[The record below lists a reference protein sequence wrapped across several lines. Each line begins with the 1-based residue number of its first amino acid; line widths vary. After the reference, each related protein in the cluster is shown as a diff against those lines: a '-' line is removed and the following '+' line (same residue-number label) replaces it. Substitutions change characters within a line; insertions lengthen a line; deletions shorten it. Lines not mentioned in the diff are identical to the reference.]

1 MPTTNL
7 GQISAIHIGTTA
19 PSNTKMMW
27 YDDNVGQKILKYYD
41 IGTTTWKS
49 FDGVG
54 VYLPIA
60 GGTVTGFVTLHANPT
75 ANLHA
80 ATKQYVDSAVS
91 GAGGTL
97 AGVLTGANITGGTDI
112 VISNGDTLNFSVGSG
127 GNLTSASTTGSRT
140 WTLPDVSGTLLLG
153 TGTAGRVVRWGAG
166 NSLTEGVL
174 LDSGTTAGAGV
185 INGSVL
191 FNSEGTKAV
200 ALSGKSANTTSG
212 IGVYGEANGTASGIN
227 YGSSFGASG
236 GASNYSA
243 YGIADGGSVS
253 KNAYGAYFE
262 SKNSEGIQVGSWGA
276 VTASSATP
284 TKAIGVM
291 GSSTVAADV
300 AGANIAGAFILQSN
314 GGTVTPADFI
324 QNRSA
329 VQAYVKGTGITTD
342 QYAGT
347 FYNLA
352 TNSATNTG
360 LIVSAQNGTT
370 ANYAILTAGGKS
382 GFGVQTPTKMVEISN
397 DPISSGFIT
406 FNTAATSNYN
416 FDISVSNSGA
426 RLSTSLVGRNI
437 EISSNSVRLSTF
449 LSTGGGLAVGPHTSV
464 SSHLHVK
471 YGGGLAN
478 ADGSIRGTMS
488 NNTPYVYATPALN
501 NSLVLENEDLTAN
514 NSSVVV
520 FRGKDTGGTVKNLA
534 YMGALYHTRV
544 GSSASAD
551 LIFGTAAANTISEAM
566 RIHSTGNV
574 SIGAETSTDRL
585 HVLSDV
591 DAQKGIVARQDN
603 TGTNAK
609 SFIQVASLDSGT
621 DYTIGS
627 LISSATGSVGSG
639 TWAGEQKY
647 FEKAVHLI
655 SDGVPGAINIYARG
669 TTSPFRLF
677 TGGLSYSESNLR
689 LTVDQAGKFG
699 FNLAKAGYTGTAVD
713 TQLSDFHVGTGA
725 LFQTTG
731 TTAGDSFIVQSH
743 ESVSNQGGLVIT
755 NSSLFGTGLT
765 NIGGFKFVAKN
776 NSATGGF
783 SDDELTFG
791 LVDASAPSTFIN
803 SLLYF
808 NGGKVGVGE
817 TVANETLTVGGAMS
831 LKSIGSTVTATS
843 TYGKVFVKPDN
854 DIYFLKSDG
863 TEYKL
868 NQDPGLTGAG
878 VENQVAVYSGVSTT
892 QLEGDANFTWDGT
905 TLTVTGDLVVGG
917 TTTTVNSTTV
927 TVKDP
932 VFTIGDDAV
941 NDAKDRGVEFK
952 YNSGGAKVGFFGH
965 DDSLGRFTYIKEA
978 TNTAEVFSG
987 TPGDAMFGTA
997 YLSGLNLGTG
1007 SVATYFMTT
1016 DGSGAG
1022 SWGTINDLVIDSTP
1036 VGTTD
1041 FVMVWDASA
1050 NDHKK
1055 VLLSVISAGAS
1066 HNLLDGVTH
1075 PDTQAAVVQRGD
1087 LIVGKGSTAKWDRLA
1102 KGTASQY
1109 LKSDGTDL
1117 LWGTIDISE
1126 VANAI
1131 DGSGTLNQVAYWSD
1145 SDTLTSSA
1153 NFIFDGSNASLFGA
1167 TVAGSGLHIND
1178 PGSSKTTAL
1187 SVNNFANSAG
1197 SENYGVLSSVGS
1209 GGAYDAIGIYGLVT
1223 TGGSTTQSIGIYGKA
1238 VASSAGV
1245 NIGGKFQVSN
1255 SGSGAH
1261 YSLQLIDGNEG
1272 TTGRFFKNVTTVGQG
1287 QWADVV
1293 LADVTDVT
1301 ATAAEVNLL
1310 DLAGLTTGHVL
1321 AADSATTASWRKLLG
1336 SEITNDVNFVNGSGS
1351 ANQLAYFTDSDTLA
1365 SSSSVTWNGAKFQV
1379 LKATQNDIVQFE
1391 ETGGKLIFG
1400 GATGTGN
1407 GGSNLIQ
1414 QTKFNTGSSTVSEHR
1429 DFGGNIG
1436 LQFVNF
1442 TTTGGLNSYGVIEYK
1457 KTDGTLYIHSGD
1469 DILVGGKDTL
1479 TLGHGLATAST
1490 RRLFENIRL
1499 NTTDEIKLT
1508 SGAGIFKITGV
1519 TGTNGSTTFE
1529 DTSSVTEGI
1538 QYAANYGGS
1547 FTDRS
1552 LIDKG
1557 FADGR
1562 YALTASGLANG
1573 DKGDITV
1580 SGTGSDTWT
1589 IDNDVVTFAK
1599 MQNVNTSSILGRY
1612 SASSGDVEQ
1621 LSIGT
1626 GLNLSGGGDLTADLS
1641 GSGASGRSARFTGT
1655 NVLGTGSFYD
1665 NGTKVSI
1672 GAALSGSNDAAIMVT
1687 GTTNSGSLYATNTNT
1702 SGLSNAIQALV
1713 NSNNNNNSNY
1723 GIWSRTT
1730 NPSAN
1735 GVAYAFVGEAQ
1746 DVSSNTLTVLNGST
1760 SLKNAG
1766 GIFRANITGT
1776 NTAYGVV
1783 GVAESLAA
1791 QSNATYVGGRFIA
1804 KRAGANYALQL
1815 DDSSQA
1821 VGKYLR
1827 CVSTTGYA
1835 LWQDGDELTKSLYL
1849 EDPTATD
1856 DIGMWEPGVAITIT
1870 KVVVEIIG
1878 SGTIDF
1884 NIGHSSNQ
1892 ATDLFTSDVQATT
1905 TKQTLTSF
1913 ADASCNAANYIHFQA
1928 SAKGGSP
1935 SAIKM
1940 TITYTE

>member
-112 VISNGDTLNFSVGSG
+112 VISSGDTLNFSVGSG

-212 IGVYGEANGTASGIN
+212 IGVYGEANGTASGVN

-291 GSSTVAADV
+291 GSSTVAADIT
-300 AGANIAGAFILQSN
+300 GANIAGAFILQSN
-314 GGTVTPADFI
+314 GGTVTPTDFI

-370 ANYAILTAGGKS
+370 ANYAIITAGGKS

-397 DPISSGFIT
+397 DPTSSGFIT

-566 RIHSTGNV
+566 RIHSTRNV
-574 SIGAETSTDRL
+574 SIGAETSSDRL

-639 TWAGEQKY
+639 TWTGEQKY

-725 LFQTTG
+725 LFQATG
-731 TTAGDSFIVQSH
+731 TTAGDTFIVQSH

-755 NSSLFGTGLT
+755 NSSSFAAGTS
-765 NIGGFKFVAKN
+765 NVGGFKFVSN
-776 NSATGGF
+776 NTGSGTALT
-783 SDDELTFG
+783 DDELTFG
-791 LVDASAPSTFIN
+791 LVSASAPSTFVN

-808 NGGKVGVGE
+808 NNGKVGVGE
-817 TVANETLTVGGAMS
+817 AVANEMLTVGGVVS
-831 LKSIGSTVTATS
+831 LKSTTNPTAT
-843 TYGKVFVKPDN
+843 TGYGKVFVKSDN
-854 DIYFLKSDG
+854 DIYFLKQDG
-863 TEYKL
+863 VEYKL
-868 NQDPGLTGAG
+868 NQDPGLTGPG
-878 VENQVAVYSGVSTT
+878 VQYQVAVYDTT
-892 QLEGDANFTWDGT
+892 TGLIGDSDFTWDGT
-905 TLTVTGDLVVGG
+905 TLTVTGDLVVSG

-927 TVKDP
+927 TIKDP

-941 NDAKDRGVEFK
+941 NDAKDRGIEFK
-952 YNSGGAKVGFFGH
+952 YNAGGAKVGFFGH

-987 TPGDAMFGTA
+987 TPGDVMFGTA

-1007 SVATYFMTT
+1007 SVDTYFMTT

-1087 LIVGKGSTAKWDRLA
+1087 LVVGKGSTAKWDRLA

-1209 GGAYDAIGIYGLVT
+1209 GGAYDAIGVYGLVT

-1238 VASSAGV
+1238 VSSSAGV

-1336 SEITNDVNFVNGSGS
+1336 SEITNDVNFVNGSGA

-1391 ETGGKLIFG
+1391 ETGGKWYFG
-1400 GATGTGN
+1400 GATGVGT
-1407 GGSNLIQ
+1407 GGSNFTHQ
-1414 QTKFNTGSSTVSEHR
+1414 VKFNVGSSTAWEHR
-1429 DFGGNIG
+1429 DFGGNVG
-1436 LQFVNF
+1436 LSLVNY
-1442 TTTGGLNSYGVIEYK
+1442 TTTGGLNHYVSIENKNANGSLYLTTG
-1457 KTDGTLYIHSGD
+1457 TDINLGGSGTLTMGF
-1469 DILVGGKDTL
+1469 G
-1479 TLGHGLATAST
+1479 AASDSP
-1490 RRLFENIRL
+1490 RRLFQTIRL
-1499 NTTDEIKLT
+1499 ASTNEIKLT
-1508 SGAGIFKITGV
+1508 AGSGKLEFQ
-1519 TGTNGSTTFE
+1519 GTNGAVGFTKFT
-1529 DTSSVTEGI
+1529 DTSSVTTGI
-1538 QYAANYGGS
+1538 QYSANYGTF

-1641 GSGASGRSARFTGT
+1641 GSGAGTRSARFTGT
-1655 NVLGTGSFYD
+1655 SVLGTGSFYD

-1672 GAALSGSNDAAIMVT
+1672 GINSMSGTNDASLLVSGSVNDA
-1687 GTTNSGSLYATNTNT
+1687 SLYVQNTCT
-1702 SGLSNAIQALV
+1702 SGLSNGIEVLV

-1735 GVAYAFVGEAQ
+1735 GVAYSFIGESE
-1746 DVSSNTLTVLNGST
+1746 DVASNSLTVLNGST
-1760 SLKNAG
+1760 LLKNAG

-1776 NTAYGVV
+1776 NTAYGVI
-1783 GVAESLAA
+1783 GIAESLSA

-1892 ATDLFTSDVQATT
+1892 ATDLFTSEVQATT